1 MPSLYGF
8 PIFTKIIKI
17 LSRMSDL
24 TNQIETL
31 NIELSKQVP
40 QEVLGAFQKSIED
53 LKSLNI
59 EINSLKVGDKIPGF
73 SLPNAVDNIVTSETI
88 LKNGKMIVAFYRGS
102 WCPYCNIELRAL
114 QGNLLRIKAKNVT
127 LVAVSPQSS
136 DNSLTLKEKHNLQ
149 FEVLTDL
156 NNAYAK
162 QLGITFQ
169 LQDFVIPYYE
179 MLGIKLEDFNKDKE
193 NRLPVPAVFVVDTD
207 GVIVYRFLDANYM
220 NRVDIEELINLL

>member
-1 MPSLYGF
+1 
-8 PIFTKIIKI
+8 
-17 LSRMSDL
+17 MSDL
-24 TNQIETL
+24 ANQIETL
-31 NIELSKQVP
+31 NVELSKQVP

-53 LKSLNI
+53 LKSQNI
-59 EINSLKVGDKIPGF
+59 EINSLKVGDKIPDF
-73 SLPNAVDNIVTSETI
+73 YLPNAVNNIVTSESI

-102 WCPYCNIELRAL
+102 WCPYCNLELRAL
-114 QGNLLRIKAKNVT
+114 QENLLRIKAENVT
-127 LVAVSPQSS
+127 LVAISPQSS
-136 DNSLTLKEKHNLQ
+136 DNSLTLKEKHNLE

-156 NNAYAK
+156 NNAYAN

-179 MLGIKLEDFNKDKE
+179 MLGIKLEDFNEDKE
-193 NRLPVPAVFVVDTD
+193 NKLPIPAVFVVDKD